1 MTRRDNIRFS
11 LASCSTDDSAD
22 SSSLAT
28 PLDAS
33 PSASHSTFPIIT
45 VIADDAYPNRS
56 NIPSVAATAIH
67 HHHNHHNP
75 RRPPPYNA
83 ATLRRTSRLQNHTLP
98 SPASSPRQ
106 QAQPHHEQDQDQDQP
121 GLWPRL
127 KRMVSS
133 SSLARMGSSSSATTN
148 AAQGDEPM
156 KSSFDPMQGL
166 SDKLQEFCVDKAKT
180 HQKKKRRW
188 FEKARIQPQ

>member
-1 MTRRDNIRFS
+1 MARRDNIRFS
-11 LASCSTDDSAD
+11 LASCNTDDSAD

-56 NIPSVAATAIH
+56 NIPSVAATVIP
-67 HHHNHHNP
+67 HHNHQ

-83 ATLRRTSRLQNHTLP
+83 TTLRRTSHLQNHTLP

-106 QAQPHHEQDQDQDQP
+106 QVQPHHEQDQDQDQP

-133 SSLARMGSSSSATTN
+133 SSLARIGSSSSTSTTN
-148 AAQGDEPM
+148 TTLDEEPM

-166 SDKLQEFCVDKAKT
+166 SDKLQEFCVDKTKT
-180 HQKKKRRW
+180 QYKKKRRW